1 MNMVHHFQGLTLLPE
16 LFFLDAPAGRKERFH
31 DFEAPFPVRE
41 ISMVF
46 HRPYAKLRIIQA
58 IENEIKQAIQPLLST
73 ATLKNSDL
81 LIAKMD

>member
-1 MNMVHHFQGLTLLPE
+1 MPHNTVTVCHMEADIKVATRLSRYLTKCFNP
-16 LFFLDAPAGRKERFH
+16 APK
-31 DFEAPFPVRE
+31 V
-41 ISMVF
+41 VF

>member
-1 MNMVHHFQGLTLLPE
+1 
-16 LFFLDAPAGRKERFH
+16 
-31 DFEAPFPVRE
+31 
-41 ISMVF
+41 MVF
-46 HRPYAKLRIIQA
+46 HRPFAKLRIIQA